1 MKNKIARKLM
11 VQFSSVF
18 DTLTV
23 REWERTR
30 ECLAYGRAVISNESH
45 WTKGVA
51 ARRADGTP
59 CNIAGGTD
67 VDAVCWC
74 SVGAVQLV
82 VFGRNG
88 LSSVPRLKDEKCV
101 LEAMLWE
108 VLGFIVNE
116 MTYSMYGIVHY
127 NDHHTNAEV
136 LAVWDLAIEA
146 VTEIVTTLQAAES
159 LK

>member
-1 MKNKIARKLM
+1 MKDKLAKNLM
-11 VQFSSVF
+11 AQINSIF
-18 DTLTV
+18 DIPAV

-30 ECLAYGRAVISNESH
+30 ECLEEGRTVISNESH
-45 WTKGVA
+45 WTQGVA

-88 LSSVPRLKDEKCV
+88 LFSAAKLGDETCV
-101 LEAMLWE
+101 LETMLWE
-108 VLGFIVNE
+108 VLGFIANE
-116 MTYSMYGIVHY
+116 VTYSNYGIVHY
-127 NDHHTNAEV
+127 NDNHTHAEV

-146 VTEIVTTLQAAES
+146 VTEIVKELSDEN
-159 LK
+159 K